1 MEKKNIFEAPEAIV
15 ITFDD
20 SDIITGSGFGDEE
33 DPYHEWNNQPL
44 IIQINHRRG
53 FDSAFCF
60 SFENKRHLLSMNR

>member
-33 DPYHEWNNQPL
+33 DPYHEWNN
-44 IIQINHRRG
+44 
-53 FDSAFCF
+53 
-60 SFENKRHLLSMNR
+60 